1 MVGKIN
7 NQRRRGDDLILKTLT
22 VGPLETNCYILGDE
36 RSKEAVVI
44 DPGGDFK
51 EIEEQLKTAE
61 LRVKY
66 IILTHGHFDH
76 TGALAQLKKA
86 TGAEILIHAEDVP
99 MLSSTGQAQPF
110 LMESG
115 ADPCAADGTLQEG
128 DKIQFGQ
135 HSLEVLHTP
144 GHTPGGISLL
154 VDKMIFV
161 GDTLF
166 CGSIGRTDLP
176 GGSFQK
182 LIDSIKR
189 KLLTKGDD
197 YLIYPGHG
205 PATSVGEERRNNPFL
220 DGI

>member
-1 MVGKIN
+1 M
-7 NQRRRGDDLILKTLT
+7 ILKALT

-36 RSKEAVVI
+36 KSKEAVVI

-51 EIEEQLKTAE
+51 EIERQLKE
-61 LRVKY
+61 SNLRVKY
-66 IILTHGHFDH
+66 IVLTHGHFDH
-76 TGALAQLKKA
+76 TGALAQLKKSTNA
-86 TGAEILIHAEDVP
+86 KVLIHAEDAS
-99 MLSSTGQAQPF
+99 MLSPDDQAQPF
-110 LMESG
+110 FLESG

-128 DKIQFGQ
+128 DVIQFGENM
-135 HSLEVLHTP
+135 LEVLHTP

-154 VDKMIFV
+154 IDKMIFV

-176 GGSFQK
+176 GGSFEQ

-189 KLLTKGDD
+189 KLLSKGDD

-205 PATSVGEERRNNPFL
+205 PATTVGEERRKNPFL
-220 DGI
+220 TGV